1 MPVPLVRPTRRY
13 AVSRRVAPVLVLVAA
28 AAAACSGAP
37 PGPEQ
42 TAQSF
47 LRALGARDTAAACS
61 VVAFD
66 GKPLGGDDVAL
77 CRTGFDT
84 MVNDVLPADELTRL
98 REATV
103 TGVRVEGDRANV
115 AEGQVSGELT
125 AYLGEIELVR
135 VEGRWYVN
143 THP

>member
-1 MPVPLVRPTRRY
+1 MPVPPARRTRRY
-13 AVSRRVAPVLVLVAA
+13 AVPLLVAA
-28 AAAACSGAP
+28 ALGACSSPP

-42 TAQSF
+42 TAQGF
-47 LRALGARDTAAACS
+47 LRALGSKDTAAACS

-66 GKPLGGDDVAL
+66 GKPLGGDDVPL

-103 TGVRVEGDRANV
+103 TGVRVEGDSATI

-135 VEGRWYVN
+135 VDGRWYVN